1 MHAGRPGYRRA
12 RSVHGAGPCPVTSSG
27 TTMPVR
33 PHASTLTDQDR
44 RFMRRAL
51 TLAERGRG
59 STAPN
64 PVVGAVLVKQGRV
77 VGEGWHRVLGGPH
90 AEVEALERAGRRA
103 RGATLYVTL
112 EPCAHWGRTPPCAD
126 ALIAAGIARCV
137 VALRD
142 PDPRVDGRGLR
153 RLRAAGIEVVSGLL
167 AEEAAARLAGY
178 RRAHAHGLPR
188 VTWKVAAS
196 LDGAI
201 ADARGA
207 SQWITSAEAR
217 ADGHA
222 LRAAADAIVVGAN
235 TARLD
240 DPRLTVRHG
249 VRGRSPLRVVVDS
262 RLRLPLTLKLFGR
275 PLAKGTVVVCGKDAS
290 AARELAL
297 RARGVR
303 VWRLP
308 VQRGRVATRALAA
321 RLMREG
327 CHEVLLE
334 GGATLGAAWFAAGLV
349 QRVVLYSAP
358 LVLGGGLPWS
368 AALRVPLARARRG
381 AVTQVTRVGPD
392 VRTVVEW
399 EG

>member
-1 MHAGRPGYRRA
+1 M
-12 RSVHGAGPCPVTSSG
+12 SVRQQPIADFTE
-27 TTMPVR
+27 
-33 PHASTLTDQDR
+33 LDR

-59 STAPN
+59 RTAPN
-64 PVVGAVLVKQGRV
+64 PVVGAVLVKAGKV
-77 VGEGWHRVLGGPH
+77 VGEGWHRQLGGAH

-142 PDPRVDGRGLR
+142 PDPRVDGRGIR
-153 RLRAAGIEVVSGLL
+153 RLRAADIDVASGLMVD
-167 AEEAAARLAGY
+167 EARAQLSAY
-178 RRAHAHGLPR
+178 RRAHATGLPR
-188 VTWKVAAS
+188 ITWKVAAS
-196 LDGAI
+196 LDGAT

-207 SQWITSAEAR
+207 SRWITGAAAR

-240 DPRLTVRHG
+240 DPQLTVRHG
-249 VRGRSPLRVVVDS
+249 VRGRAPLRVVVDS
-262 RLRLPLTLKLFGR
+262 GLRLPLTLRLFAR
-275 PLAKGTVVVCGKDAS
+275 PLASGTVVACGRDAS
-290 AARELAL
+290 AARERAL
-297 RARGVR
+297 LARGVQ

-308 VQRGRVATRALAA
+308 VVRGRVSPRALAVKLA
-321 RLMREG
+321 REG

-334 GGATLGAAWFAAGLV
+334 GGATLGSALFAAGLV

-381 AVTQVTRVGPD
+381 NVTEVTRVGPD

-399 EG
+399 ED